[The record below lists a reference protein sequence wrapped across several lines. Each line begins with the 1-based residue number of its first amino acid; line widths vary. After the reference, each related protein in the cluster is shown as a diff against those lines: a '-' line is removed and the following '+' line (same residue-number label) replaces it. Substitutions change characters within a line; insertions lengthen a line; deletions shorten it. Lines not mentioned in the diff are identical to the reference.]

1 MGVIRPWKQSYSLS
15 NSLAFSPSLCT
26 KILVTLHDYILL
38 YIIPIIAN
46 YISLAASLFKRSP
59 GNILSA
65 LPSAPLIRRHLPH
78 HSWHLSKWA
87 VKIDR
92 DFDDTNCK
100 YMCLL
105 AASLNPFKI
114 LLADLWGNV
123 LPSGPLNVH
132 LAACWEKMSFPP
144 GSVFCPLICRKKKG
158 PHSTITSIQAPIEY
172 CCPSF
177 PMQRHTYFAALGLC
191 EPSGTWTPLPLPTLT
206 PHARHIYHPPLSQ

>member
-1 MGVIRPWKQSYSLS
+1 MKPAGTSGFHGCDSSLRNNLILFPIRSL
-15 NSLAFSPSLCT
+15 FPRHFVP
-26 KILVTLHDYILL
+26 KYWLHCMIIYYYTIIP
-38 YIIPIIAN
+38 IIPIIAN
-46 YISLAASLFKRSP
+46 YISLAARLFKRSP

-144 GSVFCPLICRKKKG
+144 GSVFCPLICRKKK
-158 PHSTITSIQAPIEY
+158 II
-172 CCPSF
+172 
-177 PMQRHTYFAALGLC
+177 HT
-191 EPSGTWTPLPLPTLT
+191 PQS
-206 PHARHIYHPPLSQ
+206 HLSKRQ